1 MRSTTGCWD
10 GLDGMTCR
18 VYPSSPTAWMHPDEP
33 DSRREAD
40 HRTQSA
46 IPDNGVQIVDRRD
59 VGPTSTRPARASRAA
74 QDRKG
79 RTPWREPPGGEVCRP
94 PWPLSYPPPHSLPPP
109 PSSSD
114 SPRRPPRSPPP

>member
-18 VYPSSPTAWMHPDEP
+18 VYPSSPAAWMHPDEP

-59 VGPTSTRPARASRAA
+59 VGPTSKRPAGAYRAA
-74 QDRKG
+74 QEHEG
-79 RTPWREPPGGEVCRP
+79 RTPGRGRRGGGIWVPAGPGL
-94 PWPLSYPPPHSLPPP
+94 WPE
-109 PSSSD
+109 
-114 SPRRPPRSPPP
+114 